1 MGKLLEVNNLSISFT
16 QYVQGLNRHD
26 TNSSQYLLTLARN
39 AKRVAM
45 ILEIMDAPIPIMI
58 LKLKP
63 LRVLMN
69 MSLPIQ
75 SVPKIWSN
83 DGGRILILKSVG
95 KLASIII
102 PLMKM
107 TAKSNPVS
115 AIVSRVFC
123 LKFKELKSPRLYHG
137 VSLIIFTSQSW
148 VDILINHIC
157 N

>member
-102 PLMKM
+102 PLMK
-107 TAKSNPVS
+107 
-115 AIVSRVFC
+115 
-123 LKFKELKSPRLYHG
+123 
-137 VSLIIFTSQSW
+137 
-148 VDILINHIC
+148 
-157 N
+157 